1 MRRKIASEFGFLM
14 PQVRIRDNLQL
25 QPNQYEIKLKGVS
38 IGYGEIYPDKF
49 LAMNSGLVV
58 DEIDGIKTKE
68 PAFGLDAIWINIE
81 NKEDAIIKGYTV
93 VDPSTVMTTHLS
105 ELVKQY
111 AEDLLTR
118 QDVQKLIESLK
129 KEYPAVID
137 DATKVASMGLILNVL
152 KALMHEKVPIKDM
165 LTIMETV
172 ADIAEVTK
180 NVDII
185 VEQVRSKMARTITSL
200 YKDRDNTIK
209 LLTLDTATEQKLLD
223 KLQEQNGVRNLLLNV
238 KEINALVEKTSA
250 SVKRVLERGI
260 APVVIIVDPLLR
272 KQVSEIYERFAL
284 DVVVLSHSE
293 IDSAVRFEVMGSIQ
307 MEDMK

>member
-1 MRRKIASEFGFLM
+1 
-14 PQVRIRDNLQL
+14 
-25 QPNQYEIKLKGVS
+25 
-38 IGYGEIYPDKF
+38 
-49 LAMNSGLVV
+49 
-58 DEIDGIKTKE
+58 
-68 PAFGLDAIWINIE
+68 
-81 NKEDAIIKGYTV
+81 
-93 VDPSTVMTTHLS
+93 
-105 ELVKQY
+105 
-111 AEDLLTR
+111 
-118 QDVQKLIESLK
+118 
-129 KEYPAVID
+129 
-137 DATKVASMGLILNVL
+137 
-152 KALMHEKVPIKDM
+152 
-165 LTIMETV
+165 
-172 ADIAEVTK
+172 
-180 NVDII
+180 
-185 VEQVRSKMARTITSL
+185 MARTITSL